1 MAVADMQDV
10 RYDETN
16 IATHDRQLLPAVAAT
31 ALAELSAPARDCDVI
46 GIDEAQFFPDILEWA
61 EEMANNGKV
70 RAPRRVH
77 TIK

>member
-1 MAVADMQDV
+1 MFTILQQHPLTAMKF
-10 RYDETN
+10 TN
-16 IATHDRQLLPAVAAT
+16 ACLVLVCCLAAT